1 MREPDCI
8 IRRVDYTA
16 DPANGFQVYK
26 PEIKLIKII
35 FCYLF
40 NNVSDFILFSHGY
53 NELRADKKI
62 YVKRKLANLLLAKI
76 ASPGRWQL

>member
-1 MREPDCI
+1 M
-8 IRRVDYTA
+8 DYTA

-26 PEIKLIKII
+26 PEIKLIKKNFVI
-35 FCYLF
+35 FVTMF
-40 NNVSDFILFSHGY
+40 QILFY
-53 NELRADKKI
+53 FLMDTMNPEEDKKI